1 MTDPPNFSLVVG
13 NYTPEQSFDYAWVSA
28 LLEQVLEDVENKCYQ
43 DGKTVHWHVFRERV
57 LVPITEGE
65 DPPALS
71 EICHKYDIENPRV
84 ASNMIITIK
93 RRFQAAL
100 QKCLRE
106 TVASD
111 GQMEDELAEISK
123 FLPEIA
129 QYKK

>member
-1 MTDPPNFSLVVG
+1 LG

-28 LLEQVLEDVENKCYQ
+28 LLEQALEDVETACYK
-43 DGKTVHWHVFRERV
+43 DGKTVHWHVFRERI
-57 LVPITEGE
+57 LTPITEGG

-71 EICHKYDIENPRV
+71 EICHKYDIESPRV
-84 ASNMIITIK
+84 ASNMIITVK
-93 RRFQAAL
+93 RRFQAVL
-100 QKCLRE
+100 QKRLRE
-106 TVASD
+106 TVTSD